1 MEAQSDRAHYQ
12 VTMTAATE
20 DEATRLGRM
29 VVERR
34 LAACAQVSGPITS
47 TYRWAGEITSASEW
61 VCTMK
66 TTSDRLD
73 PLFAA
78 LRDAHS
84 YEVPEIIAVP
94 IAAGDPDYLAWVE
107 DGSRATGR

>member
-1 MEAQSDRAHYQ
+1 MDIPEDGDPFQ

-34 LAACAQVSGPITS
+34 LAACAQVSGPISS

-66 TTSDRLD
+66 TTGDRLD
-73 PLFAA
+73 PLFTA
-78 LRDAHS
+78 LRQAHS

-94 IAAGDPDYLAWVE
+94 IAAGDPDYLAWIE
-107 DGSRATGR
+107 DGSRATD